1 MKNIAA
7 VLVLSLTALAAGTS
21 RAQSTEESYS
31 ISEELMTSLKPH
43 IGNGPVLPM
52 PAAMSST
59 QTIWNKGNFGM
70 KVYYDE
76 KIRYRMLENRL
87 HHVEGTGGF
96 RKGQAG
102 GSGTS
107 LSLCGLL
114 PLVSVSQSSTTNKG
128 FISVVGIGIHTSST
142 VAFANRSRMIRLETT
157 APSLCGITPGQHF
170 TYRVDAE
177 STRRVEGDY
186 IRDRTIEEVVNG
198 PLVTCT
204 ARQDILPASSI
215 APQLVGDYI
224 PVECVTQDAKN
235 RPSST
240 HLAYLASYRFYLVMA
255 NKSKWQRSEHAHVV
269 EPAAPD
275 STSSPPPP

>member
-7 VLVLSLTALAAGTS
+7 LLAVSLTALSAGTS
-21 RAQSTEESYS
+21 RAQSTGESYS

-43 IGNGPVLPM
+43 IGSEPALSM
-52 PAAMSST
+52 PAAMSTT

-70 KVYYDE
+70 AVYYDD
-76 KIRYRMLENRL
+76 KTRYRTIENGL
-87 HHVEGTGGF
+87 HHVEGAGGF
-96 RKGQAG
+96 RKAQAG
-102 GSGTS
+102 GSVTS

-114 PLVSVSQSSTTNKG
+114 PLVSVSQSSTTTKG
-128 FISVVGIGIHTSST
+128 FVRVIGIGIHTSST
-142 VAFANRSRMIRLETT
+142 VSFANRSRMIRLETS

-177 STRRVEGDY
+177 LTRRIEGDY
-186 IRDRTIEEVVNG
+186 TRDRTIEEVVNG

-204 ARQDILPASSI
+204 AGPDIQPASSI

-240 HLAYLASYRFYLVMA
+240 QLAYLASYRFYLVMA
-255 NKSKWQRSEHAHVV
+255 SKSKWQRSEHAHVV
-269 EPAAPD
+269 ETSVPD
-275 STSSPPPP
+275 SAPSQPAN